1 MAYSS
6 LIIKNTLNAI
16 IMKKD
21 KNKGKK
27 SIAAVGAVVAVGLTP
42 GIVAATPQCVPIPAP
57 NIEVTAA
64 QVVAIGGNTYSFDE
78 LYAMQQRDDSQ
89 GRPTISHQTSGGSRY
104 GVIRPQQ
111 SPVPPRQPVIIEIE
125 AVEGLD
131 TIQAGLLEYCTKL
144 LDTDFYTRGVII
156 SLDRDL
162 TREIGM
168 NDRQLKEL
176 KAFIEDY
183 YGVEVSYHRFSLN
196 GQLNTL
202 RLISHYIFKI
212 KTVWD

>member
-1 MAYSS
+1 M
-6 LIIKNTLNAI
+6 
-16 IMKKD
+16 
-21 KNKGKK
+21 
-27 SIAAVGAVVAVGLTP
+27 
-42 GIVAATPQCVPIPAP
+42 
-57 NIEVTAA
+57 
-64 QVVAIGGNTYSFDE
+64 
-78 LYAMQQRDDSQ
+78 
-89 GRPTISHQTSGGSRY
+89 
-104 GVIRPQQ
+104 IRPQQ
-111 SPVPPRQPVIIEIE
+111 RPVPPQKPVIVIE

>member
-1 MAYSS
+1 
-6 LIIKNTLNAI
+6 
-16 IMKKD
+16 MKKD

-27 SIAAVGAVVAVGLTP
+27 SFAAVGAVVAAGLTP
-42 GIVAATPQCVPIPAP
+42 GIVAATPQCAPVPEPS
-57 NIEVTAA
+57 IELTAA
-64 QVVAIGGNTYSFDE
+64 QVVAIDDNTYSFDE
-78 LYAMQQRDDSQ
+78 LYAMQQRDDWK

-111 SPVPPRQPVIIEIE
+111 RPVPPQKPVIIVE

-131 TIQAGLLEYCTKL
+131 TIQVGLLEYCTKL

-156 SLDRDL
+156 SLDSDL
-162 TREIGM
+162 TREVGM

-183 YGVEVSYHRFSLN
+183 YGVEVSYHRFRLN

-202 RLISHYIFKI
+202 RLISEYIFRI
-212 KTVWD
+212 KSVWD

>member
-1 MAYSS
+1 M
-6 LIIKNTLNAI
+6 
-16 IMKKD
+16 MKKD

-27 SIAAVGAVVAVGLTP
+27 SFAAVGAVVAAGLTP
-42 GIVAATPQCVPIPAP
+42 GIVAATPQCAPVPEPS
-57 NIEVTAA
+57 IELTAA
-64 QVVAIGGNTYSFDE
+64 QVVAIDDNTYSFDE
-78 LYAMQQRDDSQ
+78 LYAMQQRDDWK

-111 SPVPPRQPVIIEIE
+111 RPVPPQKPVIIVE

-131 TIQAGLLEYCTKL
+131 TIQVGLLEYCTKL

-156 SLDRDL
+156 SLDSDL
-162 TREIGM
+162 TREVGM

-183 YGVEVSYHRFSLN
+183 YGVEVSYHRFRLN

-202 RLISHYIFKI
+202 RLISHYIFRI
-212 KTVWD
+212 KSVWD

>member
-1 MAYSS
+1 
-6 LIIKNTLNAI
+6 
-16 IMKKD
+16 MKKD

-27 SIAAVGAVVAVGLTP
+27 SFATVGAVVAAGLTP
-42 GIVAATPQCVPIPAP
+42 GIVAATPQCAPVPEPS
-57 NIEVTAA
+57 IELTAA
-64 QVVAIGGNTYSFDE
+64 QVVAIDGNTYSFDE
-78 LYAMQQRDDSQ
+78 LYAMQQRDDWK

-111 SPVPPRQPVIIEIE
+111 RPVPPQKPVIVID

-131 TIQAGLLEYCTKL
+131 TIQVGLLNYCAQL
-144 LDTDFYTRGVII
+144 LDTDFYTRGFII
-156 SLDRDL
+156 SLDCDL
-162 TREIGM
+162 TREAGM

>member
-1 MAYSS
+1 
-6 LIIKNTLNAI
+6 
-16 IMKKD
+16 MKKD

-27 SIAAVGAVVAVGLTP
+27 SFAAVGAVVAAGLTP
-42 GIVAATPQCVPIPAP
+42 GIVAATPQCAPVPEPS
-57 NIEVTAA
+57 IELTAA
-64 QVVAIGGNTYSFDE
+64 QVVAIDDNTYSFDE
-78 LYAMQQRDDSQ
+78 LYAMQQRDDWK

-111 SPVPPRQPVIIEIE
+111 RPVPPQKPVIIVE

-131 TIQAGLLEYCTKL
+131 TIQVGLLEYCTKL

-156 SLDRDL
+156 SLDSDL
-162 TREIGM
+162 TREVGM

-183 YGVEVSYHRFSLN
+183 YGVEVSYHRFRLN

-202 RLISHYIFKI
+202 RLISHYIFRI
-212 KTVWD
+212 KSVWD

>member
-1 MAYSS
+1 
-6 LIIKNTLNAI
+6 
-16 IMKKD
+16 MKKD

-27 SIAAVGAVVAVGLTP
+27 SFATVGAVVAAGLTP
-42 GIVAATPQCVPIPAP
+42 GIVAATPQCAPVPEPS
-57 NIEVTAA
+57 IELTAA
-64 QVVAIGGNTYSFDE
+64 QVVAIDGNTYSFDE
-78 LYAMQQRDDSQ
+78 LYAMQQRDDWK

-111 SPVPPRQPVIIEIE
+111 RPVPPQKPVIVID

-131 TIQAGLLEYCTKL
+131 TIQVGLLNYCAQL
-144 LDTDFYTRGVII
+144 LDTDFYTRGFII
-156 SLDRDL
+156 SLDCDL
-162 TREIGM
+162 TREAGM

-183 YGVEVSYHRFSLN
+183 YGVEVSYHRFRLN

-202 RLISHYIFKI
+202 RLISEYIYKI

>member
-1 MAYSS
+1 
-6 LIIKNTLNAI
+6 
-16 IMKKD
+16 MKKD

-27 SIAAVGAVVAVGLTP
+27 SLAAVGAVVAVGLTP
-42 GIVAATPQCVPIPAP
+42 GIVGATPQCAPIPDP
-57 NIEVTAA
+57 NIELTAA

-78 LYAMQQRDDSQ
+78 LYAMQQRDDWK

-111 SPVPPRQPVIIEIE
+111 HPLPPEKHVIIID

-131 TIQAGLLEYCTKL
+131 TIQVGLLNYCTQL
-144 LDTDFYTRGVII
+144 LDTDFYTRGFII
-156 SLDRDL
+156 TLDSDL
-162 TREIGM
+162 TREAGM

-183 YGVEVSYHRFSLN
+183 YGVEVSYHRFRLN

-202 RLISHYIFKI
+202 RLISEYIFRI
-212 KTVWD
+212 KSVWD

>member
-1 MAYSS
+1 
-6 LIIKNTLNAI
+6 
-16 IMKKD
+16 MKKD

-27 SIAAVGAVVAVGLTP
+27 SFAAVGAVVAAGLTP
-42 GIVAATPQCVPIPAP
+42 GIVAATPQCAPIPDP
-57 NIEVTAA
+57 NIELTAA
-64 QVVAIGGNTYSFDE
+64 QVVAIDGNTYSFDE
-78 LYAMQQRDDSQ
+78 VYAMQQRDDWK

-111 SPVPPRQPVIIEIE
+111 RPVPPQKPVIVID

-131 TIQAGLLEYCTKL
+131 TIQVGLLNYCAQL
-144 LDTDFYTRGVII
+144 LDTDFYTRGFII
-156 SLDRDL
+156 TLDSDL
-162 TREIGM
+162 TREVGM

-183 YGVEVSYHRFSLN
+183 YCVEVSYHRFRLN

-202 RLISHYIFKI
+202 RLISHYIFRI
-212 KTVWD
+212 KSVWD

>member
-27 SIAAVGAVVAVGLTP
+27 SIAAVGAVVAAGLTP
-42 GIVAATPQCVPIPAP
+42 GIVAATPQCAPIPAP

-89 GRPTISHQTSGGSRY
+89 GRPTISHQYSGGSRY

-111 SPVPPRQPVIIEIE
+111 RPVPPQKPVIVIE

>member
-1 MAYSS
+1 
-6 LIIKNTLNAI
+6 
-16 IMKKD
+16 MKKD

-27 SIAAVGAVVAVGLTP
+27 SFAAVGAVVAVGLTP
-42 GIVAATPQCVPIPAP
+42 GIVGATPQCAPIPDP
-57 NIEVTAA
+57 NIELTAA

-78 LYAMQQRDDSQ
+78 LYAMQQRDDWK
-89 GRPTISHQTSGGSRY
+89 GRPSISHQTSGGSRY

-111 SPVPPRQPVIIEIE
+111 HPLPPEKHVIIID

-131 TIQAGLLEYCTKL
+131 TIQVGLLNYCAQL
-144 LDTDFYTRGVII
+144 LDTDFYTRGFII
-156 SLDRDL
+156 TLDSDL
-162 TREIGM
+162 TREAGM

-183 YGVEVSYHRFSLN
+183 YGVEVSYHRFRLN

-202 RLISHYIFKI
+202 RLISEYIFKI
-212 KTVWD
+212 KSVWD